1 MFLKIVTLDR
11 VITHFLDRIVFSSES
26 ASSSDHLKSRLITY
40 TLAQVAMI
48 QLHRR
53 IAGQD
58 TRSGHK
64 CLEAANAAVRA
75 IEHIPNISQWGY
87 IDSIMSVRFF
97 GHISVSCVLTH
108 FGSYIASMGSHMPGV
123 NLWNQNLP
131 SIQLPAVRLSTCNGD
146 IHSIDHYHVDAGS
159 KLPSHG

>member
-1 MFLKIVTLDR
+1 
-11 VITHFLDRIVFSSES
+11 
-26 ASSSDHLKSRLITY
+26 
-40 TLAQVAMI
+40 MI

-97 GHISVSCVLTH
+97 WTH
-108 FGSYIASMGSHMPGV
+108 LGFVRFDSLWILYSLYGLSYARS
-123 NLWNQNLP
+123 
-131 SIQLPAVRLSTCNGD
+131 
-146 IHSIDHYHVDAGS
+146 
-159 KLPSHG
+159 